1 MADSDIFIKQIGK
14 GGQGCVELVIHD
26 GERVARKEVKVKE
39 SDVDHVEKEIEILK
53 ELRDRNVLI
62 FKDAIY
68 DDIKHI
74 YYIYT
79 EYFKNGS
86 LSDIIKKQNDKDFEL
101 PVCLIFISFQIL
113 IDYMINLVNVMKYI
127 HGKGIIH
134 RDIKPANILV
144 GDRFWFVYE

>member
-1 MADSDIFIKQIGK
+1 M
-14 GGQGCVELVIHD
+14 
-26 GERVARKEVKVKE
+26 
-39 SDVDHVEKEIEILK
+39 
-53 ELRDRNVLI
+53 LI

-101 PVCLIFISFQIL
+101 PVCFTFISFYIL
-113 IDYMINLVNVMKYI
+113 IDYLTNLVEGLKYI
-127 HGKGIIH
+127 HGKGINL
-134 RDIKPANILV
+134 RDIKPGNILV
-144 GDRFWFVYE
+144 GDRFFTLLVL